1 MVTVPPLCNLR
12 LTTDFLC
19 MKKAT
24 ILYLALLLLSGLAIA
39 NTSITRFVAVPA
51 SDRVY
56 VRWSA
61 SVESNLVRYEVYRRV
76 ENESALSLVATVQ
89 PTGSG
94 SSYEV
99 ADMNVARTSPMAS
112 TSPTPV
118 GILSTRYTYI
128 LRIIGTSRIDE
139 MQTSLVYQTSTTR
152 RTWGSIKAL
161 FR

>member
-1 MVTVPPLCNLR
+1 
-12 LTTDFLC
+12 
-19 MKKAT
+19 MKKTAA
-24 ILYLALLLLSGLAIA
+24 LYCFLLLLSGIAIA
-39 NTSITRFVAVPA
+39 NTAITRFVAVPA
-51 SDRVY
+51 ADRIY

-61 SVESNLVRYEVYRRV
+61 SVEANLVRYEVYRRTD
-76 ENESALSLVATVQ
+76 SDPSLLLIATVQ

-99 ADMNVARTSPMAS
+99 ADVNVARLAPMAS
-112 TSPTPV
+112 TSPMPAA
-118 GILSTRYTYI
+118 LAATRYTYI
-128 LRIIGTSRIDE
+128 LRIVGTTRTDE

>member
-1 MVTVPPLCNLR
+1 
-12 LTTDFLC
+12 

-51 SDRVY
+51 SDRIY

-76 ENESALSLVATVQ
+76 ENETSLSLVATVQ
-89 PTGSG
+89 PQGSG

-99 ADMNVARTSPMAS
+99 ADMNVVRLAPMANA
-112 TSPTPV
+112 SPVPTGV
-118 GILSTRYTYI
+118 LSTRYTYI
-128 LRIIGTSRIDE
+128 LRIVGATRTDE